1 MRIFFKIIKLS
12 IKSFFSFLE
21 LFKFSY
27 LVELIFLI
35 LFFIATFPLAIQYQ
49 SKKIKILFGV
59 DPIINHIYWANSLKN
74 KVNRADAVVHFDS
87 DSFIAKAENYD
98 SNIENFFF
106 KFPKTFNKRL
116 LVLYSIINSIF
127 IYYRYNFFWIS
138 FNGGPLNRSILGRY
152 EIIWMKICKKKIIV
166 HPFGSDS
173 YEYSMLNDKSL
184 QHVLL
189 TSQGHHL
196 NDQKKI
202 KRNKSLFF
210 KYLDSYPATFQD
222 NFIPRWDFVR
232 PSFLTTDLTKFNGK
246 KSYDKEIITIVHAP
260 NHKGFKGTRFIEDAI
275 NSLKNK
281 GYKINFILV
290 QGMEHEDLINL
301 LKDKADIL
309 IDQLIFNGYA
319 MSAIEGMAAGI
330 PVISNLENSDTVT
343 FFKRF
348 SFLKECPIYS
358 ANPESI
364 EDKLEELIKSEAL
377 REEIGEKGKLY
388 VKKFHSYEAVS
399 SDILLLIDGILKDKN
414 YLNHHYK

>member
-1 MRIFFKIIKLS
+1 M
-12 IKSFFSFLE
+12 
-21 LFKFSY
+21 
-27 LVELIFLI
+27 
-35 LFFIATFPLAIQYQ
+35 IATLPLAIQYQ
-49 SKKIKILFGV
+49 SKKIRILFGV
-59 DPIINHIYWANSLKN
+59 DPIINHIHWANSLKN
-74 KVNRADAVVHFDS
+74 KVNRADSVVHFDS

-98 SNIENFFF
+98 FNIENFFF
-106 KFPKTFNKRL
+106 KLPKTYNKRL
-116 LVLYSIINSIF
+116 LVLSSIINSIF

-138 FNGGPLNRSILGRY
+138 FNGGPLNRSLLGKY
-152 EIIWMKICKKKIIV
+152 EIIWMKICRKKIIV

-173 YEYSMLNDKSL
+173 YEYSLLNDKSL

-196 NDQKKI
+196 KDQKKI

-232 PSFLTTDLTKFNGK
+232 PSFLTTDLTKFYGE

-260 NHKGFKGTRFIEDAI
+260 NHKGFKGTKFIETAI
-275 NSLKNK
+275 DSLKIK

-290 QGMEHEDLINL
+290 QGMEHKDLINL

-377 REEIGEKGKLY
+377 RKEIGEKGKLY
-388 VKKFHSYEAVS
+388 VEKFHSYEAVS
-399 SDILLLIDGILKDKN
+399 SDILLLLDGILKNKN
-414 YLNHHYK
+414 YLNHHFK